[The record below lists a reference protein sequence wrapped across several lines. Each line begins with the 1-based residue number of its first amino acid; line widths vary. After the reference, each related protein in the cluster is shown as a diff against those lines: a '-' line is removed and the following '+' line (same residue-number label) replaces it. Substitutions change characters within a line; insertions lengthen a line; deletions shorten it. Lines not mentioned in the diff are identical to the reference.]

1 MQEGGGGEDDG
12 RRRRRGGAS
21 DIYSISSH
29 YRNWVFPHVSRCA
42 YWVLD
47 TGGGGSLNM
56 AAASDAPQKEKKS
69 RLNNTEFAATD
80 GQDGYNEA
88 RRCQW
93 TAPDWWDWCL
103 RGGQGVRRKNEAE
116 AAFAARLFATSCL
129 RSSCPNCCLA
139 WRLRS
144 LGTPFMPPLNT
155 SARKERDCYCHYSR

>member
-1 MQEGGGGEDDG
+1 MGGGGRGGGEWYLLHFKPLQKLSVSPRLTLCLLSAG
-12 RRRRRGGAS
+12 YRRRRVIKHG
-21 DIYSISSH
+21 
-29 YRNWVFPHVSRCA
+29 SRQRR
-42 YWVLD
+42 
-47 TGGGGSLNM
+47 
-56 AAASDAPQKEKKS
+56 AAERKKS

-88 RRCQW
+88 RRCQR

-144 LGTPFMPPLNT
+144 LGTPFMPPLIT